1 MKNQNTLDII
11 SIILLVIGGLN
22 WGIIGL
28 CDRDVVDAI
37 FGMTVARGVFIAVG
51 LAAVYRVCLWVA
63 YRAR

>member
-28 CDRDVVDAI
+28 FDRDVIDAI
-37 FGMTVARGVFIAVG
+37 FGMTVARGIFIAVG
-51 LAAVYRVCLWVA
+51 LAAVYRLCLWIG
-63 YRAR
+63 YRTR